1 MISKEYI
8 DEATEIVTQFY
19 DTSAIVL
26 GHIMKKA
33 KTGMTIDQ
41 QTEFANG
48 FVLASAIVFLAR
60 RVK

>member
-8 DEATEIVTQFY
+8 DEAMEIVANFY
-19 DTSAIVL
+19 NNSAIVL
-26 GHIMKKA
+26 GQIMKKTG
-33 KTGMTIDQ
+33 TGMTIDQ
-41 QTEFANG
+41 QTSFANG